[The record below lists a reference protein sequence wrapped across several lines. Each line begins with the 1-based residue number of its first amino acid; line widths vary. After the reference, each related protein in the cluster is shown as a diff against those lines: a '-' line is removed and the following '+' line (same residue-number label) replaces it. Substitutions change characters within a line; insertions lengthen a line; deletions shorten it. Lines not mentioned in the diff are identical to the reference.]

1 MLMRILIADDHGI
14 VRKGLV
20 GMLQGEFPSAEIV
33 EAEEAETLFKLALKG
48 QWDLIISDLSMPGR
62 SGLEVIQEIKQHVPG
77 VPVLILSV
85 YPERLYGT
93 RVLKAGASGYL
104 SKDSP
109 PEELARAIH
118 YILQGRKYI
127 TPVVAE
133 KLVEDI
139 GGHAHK
145 LPHEVLSDREMNVLK
160 LLAAGESLIR
170 IGELLSIAPSTVS
183 SYRAR
188 ILKKMGLDSN
198 ADLTRYWVEN
208 GLG

>member
-1 MLMRILIADDHGI
+1 MRMRILIADDHSI
-14 VRKGLV
+14 VRRGLV
-20 GMLQGEFPSAEIV
+20 GVLQGEFPSAEIV
-33 EAEEAETLFKLALKG
+33 EAGEADTLFKLALKG
-48 QWDLIISDLSMPGR
+48 HWDLIISDLSMPGR
-62 SGLEVIQEIKQHVPG
+62 SGLEVIQEIKQHVPRI
-77 VPVLILSV
+77 PVLILSV

-118 YILQGRKYI
+118 HILQGRKYI
-127 TPVVAE
+127 SPVLAE

-139 GGHAHK
+139 GGDATK
-145 LPHEVLSDREMNVLK
+145 LPHEVLSEREMNVLR
-160 LLAAGESLIR
+160 LLASGESLIR

>member
-1 MLMRILIADDHGI
+1 MRILIADDHGI